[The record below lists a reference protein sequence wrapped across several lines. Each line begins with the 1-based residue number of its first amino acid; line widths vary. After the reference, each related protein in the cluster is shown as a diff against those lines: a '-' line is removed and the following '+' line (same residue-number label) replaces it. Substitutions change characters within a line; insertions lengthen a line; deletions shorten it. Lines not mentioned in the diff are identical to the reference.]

1 MENMIDGMMG
11 RDKYG
16 IKGATSSFSELF
28 VVSLFCGTLKFIT
41 VMTDDRKDEI
51 YYAAIE
57 LLQRQV
63 RALAPRCERRAVA
76 DLWESQLQQDGYE
89 THREGNQVWAVA
101 AAYDESL
108 PTLLLEVGI
117 DMSLPAGEWSRDPY
131 EPVEDECC
139 LYGIGINRFGASA
152 VSLWAAFRL
161 LSGTPQP
168 YNMIFWV
175 SCKGGEADVEEL
187 DSVWQHL
194 PKPDFAV
201 VGQPTDMRPAVSER
215 GYMRL
220 GCEVKGK
227 AGSVA
232 KGDGVNAI
240 YKALPALA
248 ALQDFHLERLSVTLG
263 EVKFTAA
270 SIEAAADE
278 GMVPDSCRF
287 MIEVRA
293 NDCYTNDE
301 ILSLLQAAL
310 PCEMTPMPGV
320 AEASHIDMQHPFV
333 RRAELLGCEPFGS
346 SARSDRAYI
355 DCPSVG
361 IGPGEPEPV
370 AGDEFIRLAD
380 VREAIEMFVNLL
392 DDLQLSTPEE

>member
-1 MENMIDGMMG
+1 MS
-11 RDKYG
+11 K
-16 IKGATSSFSELF
+16 SS
-28 VVSLFCGTLKFIT
+28 T
-41 VMTDDRKDEI
+41 
-51 YYAAIE
+51 
-57 LLQRQV
+57 
-63 RALAPRCERRAVA
+63 
-76 DLWESQLQQDGYE
+76 
-89 THREGNQVWAVA
+89 
-101 AAYDESL
+101 
-108 PTLLLEVGI
+108 
-117 DMSLPAGEWSRDPY
+117 
-131 EPVEDECC
+131 
-139 LYGIGINRFGASA
+139 LYGNTCPSPILP
-152 VSLWAAFRL
+152 LW
-161 LSGTPQP
+161 
-168 YNMIFWV
+168 
-175 SCKGGEADVEEL
+175 
-187 DSVWQHL
+187 
-194 PKPDFAV
+194 
-201 VGQPTDMRPAVSER
+201 
-215 GYMRL
+215 
-220 GCEVKGK
+220 
-227 AGSVA
+227 
-232 KGDGVNAI
+232 GDGVNAI

-310 PCEMTPMPGV
+310 PCEMTPMPGA

>member
-1 MENMIDGMMG
+1 
-11 RDKYG
+11 
-16 IKGATSSFSELF
+16 
-28 VVSLFCGTLKFIT
+28 
-41 VMTDDRKDEI
+41 MTDDRKDEI

-63 RALAPRCERRAVA
+63 RALAPQCEKHAVA
-76 DLWESQLQQDGYE
+76 DLWESQLQHDGYE
-89 THREGNQVWAVA
+89 THREGNQVWAVST
-101 AAYDESL
+101 AYDESL
-108 PTLLLEVGI
+108 PTLLLEAGI
-117 DMSLPAGEWSRDPY
+117 DMALPAEGWSRDPY

-139 LYGIGINRFGASA
+139 LYGMGINRFGASA

-168 YNMIFWV
+168 YNMIFLV
-175 SCKGGEADVEEL
+175 SCKDHDADVEEL
-187 DSVWQHL
+187 DLVLQRL
-194 PKPDFAV
+194 PKLDFAV

-215 GYMRL
+215 GRMKLDCIVR
-220 GCEVKGK
+220 GK

-240 YKALPALA
+240 YKVIPVLTV
-248 ALQDFHLERLSVTLG
+248 LQDFHLERLSVTLG
-263 EVKFTAA
+263 EVKVAA
-270 SIEAAADE
+270 TCIEAVANDGAI
-278 GMVPDSCRF
+278 PDSCRVVL
-287 MIEVRA
+287 EVRA

-301 ILSLLQAAL
+301 IRTLLQEAL
-310 PCEMTPMPGV
+310 SCEMTLMPGA

-333 RRAELLGCEPFGS
+333 RRAELLGCESFGAS
-346 SARSDRAYI
+346 TTSDRAYI

-370 AGDEFIRLAD
+370 AGDEYIRLAD

-392 DDLQLSTPEE
+392 DDLQLSSPEE